1 MLDTDTSSYL
11 IKGKAPRVDSRLRQ
25 LDVMQV
31 CISSITRAELRFG
44 VRKLNRATRL
54 AFEVD
59 RFLNGVFTLSWD
71 DAAADEYAEVRTQL
85 EQKGTPIGAMDMMIA
100 AHARAIDAT
109 LVTNNIKHFRYV
121 QGLALE
127 NWAE

>member
-1 MLDTDTSSYL
+1 M
-11 IKGKAPRVDSRLRQ
+11 
-25 LDVMQV
+25 
-31 CISSITRAELRFG
+31 
-44 VRKLNRATRL
+44 
-54 AFEVD
+54 
-59 RFLNGVFTLSWD
+59 GVFTLSWD